1 MAWLFDLCPPDF
13 RGYELLRRQPVVL
26 ARLAGDQVTGAIA
39 ACRHG
44 LSTAR
49 ADLRGL
55 VDPAAI
61 EETIALYEREV
72 ARLGAVERSLR
83 LVEAALQGRR
93 FVPRL

>member
-1 MAWLFDLCPPDF
+1 VAWLFDLCPPDF

-26 ARLAGDQVTGAIA
+26 ARLAGDQVTAAVA

-44 LSTAR
+44 LQTAR

-55 VDPAAI
+55 VGPQVI
-61 EETIALYEREV
+61 EETIALYEHEA
-72 ARLGAVERSLR
+72 ARLAAVERSLR

-93 FVPRL
+93 FLPRL

>member
-13 RGYELLRRQPVVL
+13 RGYDLLRRQPVVL
-26 ARLAGDQVTGAIA
+26 ARLAGDQVTAAVA

-44 LSTAR
+44 LQTAR
-49 ADLRGL
+49 AELREL
-55 VDPAAI
+55 VGPQVI
-61 EETIALYEREV
+61 EETIALYEQEA
-72 ARLGAVERSLR
+72 ARLAAVERSLR

>member
-13 RGYELLRRQPVVL
+13 RAYELLHRQPVVL
-26 ARLAGDQVTGAIA
+26 ARVAGDQVTAAVA

-44 LSTAR
+44 LGTAR

-55 VDPAAI
+55 VTPEVV
-61 EETIALYEREV
+61 EETIALYERE
-72 ARLGAVERSLR
+72 ATRLAGVERALR